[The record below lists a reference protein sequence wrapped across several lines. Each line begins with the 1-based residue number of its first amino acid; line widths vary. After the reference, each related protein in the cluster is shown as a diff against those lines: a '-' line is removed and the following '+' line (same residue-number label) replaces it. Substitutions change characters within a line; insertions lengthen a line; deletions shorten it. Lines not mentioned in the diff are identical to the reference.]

1 MENTSEAYRIG
12 QQVGVVVGIILMIA
26 LPIVF
31 GICLSMAF
39 LRAKKT
45 IWIVFSVIT
54 GIPVVFFIIAFSY
67 GLYIGATQLG
77 HTNESTR
84 RSPLSSS
91 FHLGA
96 SKRGT
101 VKGTNYDYTLE
112 VPDEIRWKVNRQDLN
127 FDAVTFCRDVYVA
140 VSIERINNL
149 SPQEICR
156 RATLHL
162 SKLDPNSIFT
172 TPEPVTIDGASWLH
186 FTALS
191 DVRGFKVAYSFYVHG
206 GAKGSCR
213 VVGWT
218 GQSLFEQEK
227 ATIDQISRSFRFGE
241 GLKQLKTDAV
251 VEVPATPAAAP
262 ATDSTATPDTTT
274 PSTPVSPAGPAESTV
289 PSTEAIPAKG
299 ESRGNNLS

>member
-12 QQVGVVVGIILMIA
+12 QQAGVIVGVILMIA
-26 LPIVF
+26 LPIAF
-31 GICLSMAF
+31 GTCLSMAF

-45 IWIVFSVIT
+45 VWIVFSVIT
-54 GIPVVFFIIAFSY
+54 GVPVVFFIIAFCY
-67 GLYIGATQLG
+67 GLYLG
-77 HTNESTR
+77 TAQHRGKSPTSST
-84 RSPLSSS
+84 
-91 FHLGA
+91 FHPGNGL
-96 SKRGT
+96 RGT
-101 VKGTNYDYTLE
+101 IKGTNYDYTLE

-140 VSIERINNL
+140 VSVERINTL
-149 SPQEICR
+149 SMQEICR
-156 RATLHL
+156 QANLHL
-162 SKLDPNSIFT
+162 SKLDPNSTFT

-186 FTALS
+186 FNAMST
-191 DVRGFKVAYSFYVHG
+191 VRGFKVAYSFYVHS

-241 GLKQLKTDAV
+241 GLKELKADALV
-251 VEVPATPAAAP
+251 DAPATPAAAP
-262 ATDSTATPDTTT
+262 AIDATATPGTTT

-289 PSTEAIPAKG
+289 PSTEAIPAQG
-299 ESRGNNLS
+299 ESRGNGLS